1 VSTTPA
7 AEPID
12 HDQLF
17 KSVIREFFPELLT
30 LFFPAQAVK
39 YDLPAVTW
47 LNPEVFADP
56 PDGPRH
62 VLDLVAELPK
72 RNAAGDSVL
81 ALVHVEIESAD
92 SVTDIER
99 RLPAYYFHL
108 RRTRQKPVLPLVL
121 FLKVGLDGLGVRAID
136 DPPDDGDPV
145 MTFRYRYIGLRG
157 LPAFD
162 YLRGD
167 SLLGA
172 TLAALMGAPKSQR
185 VDVGVEAYRRVG
197 ESDLPDN
204 QKALLG
210 DLVETYIDLPDAELV
225 RFRSIINANATG
237 RVKPVNK
244 TRVQIAREEGVE
256 EGKEI
261 GKEIGKEQGR
271 EIGIEEGD
279 RRARRAML
287 TELLE
292 ARFGP
297 VPDEVAARVAAEADA
312 DTLRRWLRA
321 AGTADT
327 LQAFRAAAGW

>member
-1 VSTTPA
+1 MSTTPA
-7 AEPID
+7 PEPTD

-17 KSVIREFFPELLT
+17 KSVIREFFAEFLT
-30 LFFPAQAVK
+30 LFFPAQAAK

-47 LNPEVFADP
+47 SNPEVFADP

-72 RNAAGDSVL
+72 RIVAGDSVL

-108 RRTRQKPVLPLVL
+108 RRTRRKPVLPLVL
-121 FLKVGLDGLGVRAID
+121 FLKVGMEGLGVRAID

-145 MTFRYRYIGLRG
+145 MTFRYRYIGLPG

-162 YLRGD
+162 YLRGE
-167 SLLGA
+167 SILGA
-172 TLAALMGAPKSQR
+172 TLAGLMGAPKAQR
-185 VDVGVEAYRRVG
+185 VDVGVEAVRRIG
-197 ESDLPDN
+197 GSSLTDN

-210 DLVETYIDLPDAELV
+210 DCVETYIDLPDAELA
-225 RFRSIINANATG
+225 RFRDIINANATG

-256 EGKEI
+256 EGTEI
-261 GKEIGKEQGR
+261 GKEIGK

-297 VPDEVAARVAAEADA
+297 VPEEVATRVAAEADTDA
-312 DTLRRWLRA
+312 LRRWLRA
-321 AGTADT
+321 AGTAES
-327 LQAFRAAAGW
+327 LEAFLAAVGW